1 MVFSQVLMLVSA
13 LSDLLSKRFNVLI
26 LLFVCLLE
34 SMIFLYFILLPQWV
48 VIVKVL
54 TIVSL
59 CCVDNASVQVAA
71 LNWVGVMTFRLN
83 GRWIQFLVNNL
94 VVFMGLFS
102 VFLLNNWIL
111 SILFL
116 LSKMRFAL
124 FRILI
129 MIKTLMLRFI
139 MLFSILTLILL
150 LSILFF
156 V

>member
-1 MVFSQVLMLVSA
+1 MSA

-34 SMIFLYFILLPQWV
+34 SMVFLYFILLPQWV

-54 TIVSL
+54 AIVSL

-71 LNWVGVMTFRLN
+71 LNWVGIMTFRLN

-94 VVFMGLFS
+94 VVFMSLFS

-111 SILFL
+111 LILFL

-129 MIKTLMLRFI
+129 MIETLMLRFI
-139 MLFSILTLILL
+139 MLFSILALILL
-150 LSILFF
+150 LSILFC